1 MKLPKGDKAQIAESK
16 ITGYLLSLAHEDGR
30 AKAEKTMIKE
40 LDRVILST
48 NLPEHSLKS
57 GDIGTVVLMH
67 DLSEG
72 FEVEFVSLDGE
83 TVAVVSLFTHQVRP
97 IGRREIAHARPLA
110 LPH

>member
-1 MKLPKGDKAQIAESK
+1 
-16 ITGYLLSLAHEDGR
+16 
-30 AKAEKTMIKE
+30 MIKE

-48 NLPEHSLKS
+48 NLPEYGQKN

-67 DLSEG
+67 GRGEG

-83 TVAVVSLFTHQVRP
+83 TVAVVSLLKHQVRS

-110 LPH
+110 LP